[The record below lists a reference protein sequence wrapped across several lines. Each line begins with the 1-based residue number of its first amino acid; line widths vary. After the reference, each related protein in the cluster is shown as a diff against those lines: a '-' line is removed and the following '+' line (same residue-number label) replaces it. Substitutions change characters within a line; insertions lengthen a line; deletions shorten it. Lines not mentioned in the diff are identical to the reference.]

1 MLLVGWQNSMDGV
14 YYQPTGAG
22 GNVFYS
28 TGTLTITL
36 ILTLTLSLTLTLNP
50 TLDQDII
57 AGASWAEK

>member
-1 MLLVGWQNSMDGV
+1 MDGV

-36 ILTLTLSLTLTLNP
+36 TLTLTLSLTLTLNP

>member
-1 MLLVGWQNSMDGV
+1 MDGV

-28 TGTLTITL
+28 TGTLTIT
-36 ILTLTLSLTLTLNP
+36 LTLTLSLTLTLNP